1 MTHAFAL
8 KKKFIIIMLFAAV
21 ALCFTAPSSA
31 QAAQKK
37 TYANWGEI
45 AGEMAARLNRSY
57 DAYFRKDVEAAKELV
72 NDAYFGFYE
81 KEGFER
87 TVMAYISG
95 KRGSHV
101 EYQFPLIKK
110 LMTEGAPNKEVRT
123 ALDYLIKM
131 LQEDAN
137 QLDGTEESGFGVFL
151 AALGIILREG
161 IEAILV
167 IAAMAAYL
175 TRSGNR
181 AMVRTVYVSGGAA
194 IAASVAAAFAMQ
206 KLFQVS
212 GANQEIIEG
221 VSMLLATVVLFF
233 VSNWMFSKAEAEAW
247 KGYIEGKVHSA
258 VETGSGFALGAAA
271 FLAVFREGAETILFY
286 QAMLSDVQSNTGMIW
301 VGFGVGCVVLV
312 GVFAVVRYGSLKLPL
327 KPFFIGTS
335 VLMYVMAIAFAGG
348 GMKELQEG
356 DIIGVTPVSFVQSVD
371 ILGIYPTAETL
382 LPQAVLVLLA
392 LGSIVHYRARSR
404 REKAAAAA
412 AG

>member
-1 MTHAFAL
+1 M
-8 KKKFIIIMLFAAV
+8 IFAAV
-21 ALCFTAPSSA
+21 ALCFAAPASTW
-31 QAAQKK
+31 AAQEKA
-37 TYANWGEI
+37 YANWSEI
-45 AGEMAARLNRSY
+45 AGEMAARLNQSY
-57 DAYFRKDVEAAKELV
+57 DAYFRKDVDAAKDLV

-95 KRGSHV
+95 KRGAHV
-101 EYQFPLIKK
+101 EYQFPLVKK

-137 QLDGTEESGFGVFL
+137 QLDGKEESGFGVFL

-247 KGYIEGKVHSA
+247 KGYIEGKVHGA

-286 QAMLSDVQSNTGMIW
+286 QAMLADVQSNTGMIW
-301 VGFGVGCVVLV
+301 VGFGVGCVALV

-335 VLMYVMAIAFAGG
+335 VLMYVMAVAFAGG
-348 GMKELQEG
+348 GIKELQEG
-356 DIIGVTPVSFVQSVD
+356 DVIGVTPVNFVHSVD
-371 ILGIYPTAETL
+371 ILGMYPTVETL

-392 LGSIVHYRARSR
+392 LGSVVHYRARSR
-404 REKAAAAA
+404 REKAAAEA

>member
-1 MTHAFAL
+1 MTMMTASSLKKNFIITLVFFAL
-8 KKKFIIIMLFAAV
+8 
-21 ALCFTAPSSA
+21 ALCAALPATAV
-31 QAAQKK
+31 AAQKPK
-37 TYANWGEI
+37 YASWGEI
-45 AGEMAARLNRSY
+45 AREMTILLNESY
-57 DAYFRKDVEAAKELV
+57 EAHFRKDAEGAKKLV

-95 KRGSHV
+95 KRGAHV

-137 QLDGTEESGFGVFL
+137 QLDGKEESGLGVFL
-151 AALGIILREG
+151 AALAIILREG

-181 AMVRTVYVSGGAA
+181 KMVRTVYLSGGAA
-194 IAASVAAAFAMQ
+194 IAASVVAAFAMQ
-206 KLFQVS
+206 KVFQVS

-247 KGYIEGKVHSA
+247 KGYIEGKVHTA
-258 VETGSGFALGAAA
+258 VETGSGLALGAAA

-286 QAMLSDVQSNTGMIW
+286 QAMFADVQSNTGMIW
-301 VGFGVGCVVLV
+301 AGFGVGCVALV
-312 GVFAVVRYGSLKLPL
+312 AVFAIVRFGSLRLPL

-335 VLMYVMAIAFAGG
+335 ILMYVMAIAFAGG
-348 GMKELQEG
+348 GVKELQEG
-356 DIIGVTPVSFVQSVD
+356 DIIGVTPVNFVQSVD
-371 ILGIYPTAETL
+371 ILGIYPTVETL
-382 LPQAVLVLLA
+382 LPQVVLVLLA
-392 LGSIVHYRARSR
+392 VGSMLYYRAQSRSR
-404 REKAAAAA
+404 KAA
-412 AG
+412 